1 MEKER
6 REMERFDLGVFSRI
20 QVQSGRR
27 VPEIM
32 ELVTQNVCAGGA
44 VFESPFEKIFKL
56 FTTRCAR
63 GTEVTEACL

>member
-6 REMERFDLGVFSRI
+6 REMERFDLGLLSRI

-32 ELVTQNVCAGGA
+32 ELVSQNNGV
-44 VFESPFEKIFKL
+44 SLIPLK
-56 FTTRCAR
+56 
-63 GTEVTEACL
+63 